1 MALGIAAVIIGV
13 TALAFALFGWS
24 TAAHPLLGDS
34 SRYLCIV
41 GAVGDMISGSLRLH
55 ESLEAKKIMDEPVLE
70 FYIKAKEEKQ
80 TVLT

>member
-34 SRYLCIV
+34 SRYPLHSRRGRRHDKWIV
-41 GAVGDMISGSLRLH
+41 
-55 ESLEAKKIMDEPVLE
+55 
-70 FYIKAKEEKQ
+70 KAA
-80 TVLT
+80 